1 MFENA
6 LKYCKEKAID
16 LLTGFVPKTY
26 SMTEECNILGLYD
39 DTFIITKQENLVAI
53 MSLQGLSYSNLM
65 QKDLEGYFDTR
76 QNVLKTIS
84 KDIQLRIV
92 AKRRKEFINQSPNI
106 DNPYAKA
113 IITQF
118 ESKEIYKTEYFL
130 VFESITSNVKSFFE
144 KKKLKMTTSINEE
157 LEESSKENKQ
167 ENENSSNETHSN
179 TSSNKDK
186 KNKFKKKT
194 TFSATSKRA
203 LLIQTIERVKNA
215 LREFKP
221 TLLNSK
227 EVLNFYAEYING
239 KYIAF
244 NPKLKR
250 LSDSYIASNIHFKK
264 DYFIIEFQNQSTF
277 CACVG
282 IKNYESEE
290 ISSLPISTLLHT
302 QIELDLIFH
311 IRSLGQFESLN
322 FLKTKK
328 KLTLSKIVKNDIDDY
343 IELVQSNRLS
353 MQECALNLVLGVSS
367 TSTNGIARSDGSS
380 GANGSNGDNGIDGT
394 SGTSGYQGVGSNPF
408 PPIAGSGS
416 GSSGSSNSGYTPF
429 MSGGGGI
436 GGMGGGFIPFPYS
449 PGLQNGSGANGID
462 GTNGVNGAN
471 GTSGANGNN
480 SANGGAASA
489 DSHYTNEF
497 CTAPIRNG
505 NTMSL
510 DIVDRNGSCFKMQA
524 FRNDNVCQYSYD
536 FENMKAIKQTQFYFI
551 NRENKSVNIGGCVDL
566 YGKQFEFTMYEDA
579 NKCKLDTTTDK
590 GYGSG
595 SASFFQTEI
604 LFRGLDN
611 LIHVAKSCTDF
622 AGVQEQ
628 LVKYDND
635 PATRTVQR
643 VVNQYYIDPITKQKV
658 FISHNVVS
666 PLKFSYQTYACGKWQ
681 FDDAK
686 LEAYRPTQIRIFDT
700 VANQYYNVTG
710 CDYTSDM
717 GKVPKIVQPYTKIN
731 VASSVKGEE
740 VGDLDTTD
748 GSNDNLPQY
757 TTFEI
762 QEMSLNSSQWTATSY
777 CNDFWGSWTKTY
789 GYTGYS
795 QGNLRTL
802 AKWVT
807 QYKTINQGTTIEY
820 IRPRN
825 EGDSDAVYD
834 TYKYYYVSQAQKT
847 LKRIPLTIYINSL
860 NLSDEY
866 RKNFELTTLSQEL
879 NLNNGVKQLIN
890 TQDFTNWQATY
901 YRPNGNG
908 NLCMSYSFSSGSP
921 WKSSD
926 KGKYCSWAQTP
937 NANYS
942 CASHNNW
949 IVPNQ

>member
-1 MFENA
+1 MSLCLVTSISHA
-6 LKYCKEKAID
+6 LVIQTMQDWNLRKNSEFKA
-16 LLTGFVPKTY
+16 FVVVGNKV
-26 SMTEECNILGLYD
+26 
-39 DTFIITKQENLVAI
+39 QENTLAMGHYKVSKNRANLSISVTHIKNGNDYKTLQSPPNAI
-53 MSLQGLSYSNLM
+53 KEIKGKL
-65 QKDLEGYFDTR
+65 
-76 QNVLKTIS
+76 VLKKGT
-84 KDIQLRIV
+84 RIV
-92 AKRRKEFINQSPNI
+92 LGGENDSEMSN
-106 DNPYAKA
+106 A
-113 IITQF
+113 IGV
-118 ESKEIYKTEYFL
+118 SKSTYT
-130 VFESITSNVKSFFE
+130 
-144 KKKLKMTTSINEE
+144 
-157 LEESSKENKQ
+157 SSKNGKGF
-167 ENENSSNETHSN
+167 SGSGTSGMGYASGYGVTGN
-179 TSSNKDK
+179 TSSNG
-186 KNKFKKKT
+186 
-194 TFSATSKRA
+194 SR
-203 LLIQTIERVKNA
+203 
-215 LREFKP
+215 
-221 TLLNSK
+221 
-227 EVLNFYAEYING
+227 
-239 KYIAF
+239 
-244 NPKLKR
+244 
-250 LSDSYIASNIHFKK
+250 
-264 DYFIIEFQNQSTF
+264 
-277 CACVG
+277 
-282 IKNYESEE
+282 
-290 ISSLPISTLLHT
+290 
-302 QIELDLIFH
+302 
-311 IRSLGQFESLN
+311 
-322 FLKTKK
+322 
-328 KLTLSKIVKNDIDDY
+328 
-343 IELVQSNRLS
+343 
-353 MQECALNLVLGVSS
+353 VSS

-380 GANGSNGDNGIDGT
+380 GANGSNGANGIDGT

-408 PPIAGSGS
+408 PPIAWSGS
-416 GSSGSSNSGYTPF
+416 GSSGSSNSGYTP
-429 MSGGGGI
+429 
-436 GGMGGGFIPFPYS
+436 
-449 PGLQNGSGANGID
+449 
-462 GTNGVNGAN
+462 
-471 GTSGANGNN
+471 
-480 SANGGAASA
+480 
-489 DSHYTNEF
+489 
-497 CTAPIRNG
+497 
-505 NTMSL
+505 
-510 DIVDRNGSCFKMQA
+510 

-551 NRENKSVNIGGCVDL
+551 NRENKSVNIGGCVNL

-579 NKCKLDTTTDK
+579 NKCKLNTTTDK

-717 GKVPKIVQPYTKIN
+717 GKVPKIVQPYTRIN

-762 QEMSLNSSQWTATSY
+762 QEMSLNSGQWTATSY

-949 IVPNQ
+949 IVPNK

>member
-1 MFENA
+1 MKKKSNVFKILMSLCLVTSISHA
-6 LKYCKEKAID
+6 LVIQTMQDWNLRKNSEFKA
-16 LLTGFVPKTY
+16 FVVVGNKV
-26 SMTEECNILGLYD
+26 
-39 DTFIITKQENLVAI
+39 QENTLAMGHYKVSKNRANLSISVTHIKKGNDYKTLQSPPNAIKEIKGRLV
-53 MSLQGLSYSNLM
+53 L
-65 QKDLEGYFDTR
+65 KKDTR
-76 QNVLKTIS
+76 IVLGGENDSEMSNAIGVS
-84 KDIQLRIV
+84 KSTYTSS
-92 AKRRKEFINQSPNI
+92 KNGKGFSGSGTSGMG
-106 DNPYAKA
+106 YA
-113 IITQF
+113 
-118 ESKEIYKTEYFL
+118 SGYG
-130 VFESITSNVKSFFE
+130 VTSNNAGSNG
-144 KKKLKMTTSINEE
+144 TSANGVNGT
-157 LEESSKENKQ
+157 SGNNGAKGEN
-167 ENENSSNETHSN
+167 
-179 TSSNKDK
+179 
-186 KNKFKKKT
+186 
-194 TFSATSKRA
+194 
-203 LLIQTIERVKNA
+203 
-215 LREFKP
+215 
-221 TLLNSK
+221 
-227 EVLNFYAEYING
+227 
-239 KYIAF
+239 
-244 NPKLKR
+244 
-250 LSDSYIASNIHFKK
+250 
-264 DYFIIEFQNQSTF
+264 
-277 CACVG
+277 
-282 IKNYESEE
+282 
-290 ISSLPISTLLHT
+290 
-302 QIELDLIFH
+302 
-311 IRSLGQFESLN
+311 
-322 FLKTKK
+322 
-328 KLTLSKIVKNDIDDY
+328 
-343 IELVQSNRLS
+343 
-353 MQECALNLVLGVSS
+353 
-367 TSTNGIARSDGSS
+367 GSS
-380 GANGSNGDNGIDGT
+380 GA
-394 SGTSGYQGVGSNPF
+394 
-408 PPIAGSGS
+408 
-416 GSSGSSNSGYTPF
+416 
-429 MSGGGGI
+429 
-436 GGMGGGFIPFPYS
+436 
-449 PGLQNGSGANGID
+449 
-462 GTNGVNGAN
+462 NGAN

-611 LIHVAKSCTDF
+611 LIHVAKGCTDF

-643 VVNQYYIDPITKQKV
+643 VVNQYYVDPITKQKV

-666 PLKFSYQTYACGKWQ
+666 RLKFSYQTYACGKWQ

-700 VANQYYNVTG
+700 VANQYYNITG

-762 QEMSLNSSQWTATSY
+762 QEMSLNSSQWIATSY

-789 GYTGYS
+789 NYTGYS

-834 TYKYYYVSQAQKT
+834 TYKYYYVSQAKKT
-847 LKRIPLTIYINSL
+847 LQRIPLTIYINSL

-890 TQDFTNWQATY
+890 TQDFTNWKATY

-908 NLCMSYSFSSGSP
+908 NLCMSYSFSPGSP

-926 KGKYCSWAQTP
+926 KGRYCSWAQTP

-949 IVPNQ
+949 IVPNR

>member
-1 MFENA
+1 MKKKSNVFKILMSLCLA
-6 LKYCKEKAID
+6 LSTSQALVIQTMQDWNLRKNSEFKA
-16 LLTGFVPKTY
+16 LVVVGNKV
-26 SMTEECNILGLYD
+26 
-39 DTFIITKQENLVAI
+39 QENTLAMGYYKVSKDRANLSIMVTHIKKGNDYKTLQSPPNAI
-53 MSLQGLSYSNLM
+53 KEIKGKL
-65 QKDLEGYFDTR
+65 
-76 QNVLKTIS
+76 VLKKGT
-84 KDIQLRIV
+84 RIV
-92 AKRRKEFINQSPNI
+92 LGGENDSEMSSAIGIN
-106 DNPYAKA
+106 
-113 IITQF
+113 
-118 ESKEIYKTEYFL
+118 
-130 VFESITSNVKSFFE
+130 KS
-144 KKKLKMTTSINEE
+144 TYT
-157 LEESSKENKQ
+157 SSKNGKGFSGSGASGMGYASGYGDTG
-167 ENENSSNETHSN
+167 NN
-179 TSSNKDK
+179 TSSNGA
-186 KNKFKKKT
+186 NG
-194 TFSATSKRA
+194 SSMSGTS
-203 LLIQTIERVKNA
+203 
-215 LREFKP
+215 
-221 TLLNSK
+221 
-227 EVLNFYAEYING
+227 G
-239 KYIAF
+239 
-244 NPKLKR
+244 
-250 LSDSYIASNIHFKK
+250 
-264 DYFIIEFQNQSTF
+264 
-277 CACVG
+277 
-282 IKNYESEE
+282 
-290 ISSLPISTLLHT
+290 
-302 QIELDLIFH
+302 
-311 IRSLGQFESLN
+311 
-322 FLKTKK
+322 
-328 KLTLSKIVKNDIDDY
+328 
-343 IELVQSNRLS
+343 
-353 MQECALNLVLGVSS
+353 
-367 TSTNGIARSDGSS
+367 TNGSR
-380 GANGSNGDNGIDGT
+380 GANGSNGSNGTNGT
-394 SGTSGYQGVGSNPF
+394 NGYQGVGSNPF

-429 MSGGGGI
+429 TSSGGSS
-436 GGMGGGFIPFPYS
+436 GGGFIPFPYS
-449 PGLQNGSGANGID
+449 PGLQNGSGANGSN
-462 GTNGVNGAN
+462 GSNRTNGTNGAN
-471 GTSGANGNN
+471 GSN
-480 SANGGAASA
+480 SANGGTASA
-489 DSHYTNEF
+489 DSNYTNEF
-497 CTAPIRNG
+497 CTAPVRNG

-566 YGKQFEFTMYEDA
+566 VGKQFEFPMYEDA
-579 NKCKLDTTTDK
+579 NKCKLDTTTNK

-717 GKVPKIVQPYTKIN
+717 GKVPKIVQPYTKIS

-740 VGDLDTTD
+740 VGDLDTTE

-762 QEMSLNSSQWTATSY
+762 QEMSLNNSQWTATSY
-777 CNDFWGSWTKTY
+777 CNDGWGSWTKTHN
-789 GYTGYS
+789 YTGYS

-807 QYKTINQGTTIEY
+807 QYKTINEGTTIEY

-847 LKRIPLTIYINSL
+847 LKRTPLTIYINSL

-866 RKNFELTTLSQEL
+866 RKNFELTTLSQKL
-879 NLNNGVKQLIN
+879 NLNNGVKKLIN
-890 TQDFTNWQATY
+890 TQDFTNWKATY

-921 WKSSD
+921 WKSSN

>member
-1 MFENA
+1 
-6 LKYCKEKAID
+6 
-16 LLTGFVPKTY
+16 
-26 SMTEECNILGLYD
+26 
-39 DTFIITKQENLVAI
+39 
-53 MSLQGLSYSNLM
+53 
-65 QKDLEGYFDTR
+65 
-76 QNVLKTIS
+76 
-84 KDIQLRIV
+84 
-92 AKRRKEFINQSPNI
+92 
-106 DNPYAKA
+106 
-113 IITQF
+113 
-118 ESKEIYKTEYFL
+118 
-130 VFESITSNVKSFFE
+130 
-144 KKKLKMTTSINEE
+144 
-157 LEESSKENKQ
+157 
-167 ENENSSNETHSN
+167 
-179 TSSNKDK
+179 
-186 KNKFKKKT
+186 
-194 TFSATSKRA
+194 
-203 LLIQTIERVKNA
+203 
-215 LREFKP
+215 
-221 TLLNSK
+221 
-227 EVLNFYAEYING
+227 
-239 KYIAF
+239 
-244 NPKLKR
+244 
-250 LSDSYIASNIHFKK
+250 
-264 DYFIIEFQNQSTF
+264 
-277 CACVG
+277 
-282 IKNYESEE
+282 
-290 ISSLPISTLLHT
+290 
-302 QIELDLIFH
+302 
-311 IRSLGQFESLN
+311 
-322 FLKTKK
+322 
-328 KLTLSKIVKNDIDDY
+328 
-343 IELVQSNRLS
+343 
-353 MQECALNLVLGVSS
+353 
-367 TSTNGIARSDGSS
+367 
-380 GANGSNGDNGIDGT
+380 
-394 SGTSGYQGVGSNPF
+394 
-408 PPIAGSGS
+408 
-416 GSSGSSNSGYTPF
+416 
-429 MSGGGGI
+429 
-436 GGMGGGFIPFPYS
+436 
-449 PGLQNGSGANGID
+449 
-462 GTNGVNGAN
+462 
-471 GTSGANGNN
+471 
-480 SANGGAASA
+480 
-489 DSHYTNEF
+489 
-497 CTAPIRNG
+497 
-505 NTMSL
+505 
-510 DIVDRNGSCFKMQA
+510 
-524 FRNDNVCQYSYD
+524 
-536 FENMKAIKQTQFYFI
+536 
-551 NRENKSVNIGGCVDL
+551 
-566 YGKQFEFTMYEDA
+566 MYEDA
-579 NKCKLDTTTDK
+579 NKCKLDTTTNK

-635 PATRTVQR
+635 HATRTVQR
-643 VVNQYYIDPITKQKV
+643 VINQYYIDPITKQKV

-717 GKVPKIVQPYTKIN
+717 GKVSKIVQPYTKIN

-748 GSNDNLPQY
+748 GSNDNLSQY

-834 TYKYYYVSQAQKT
+834 TYKYYYASQAQKK
-847 LKRIPLTIYINSL
+847 LKRIPVTIYVNTP
-860 NLSDEY
+860 NLSEEY
-866 RKNFELTTLSQEL
+866 RKNFELTVLSQKL
-879 NLNNGVKQLIN
+879 NLNNSVKQLIN

>member
-1 MFENA
+1 MSLCVA
-6 LKYCKEKAID
+6 LSNSHALVIQTMQDWNLRKNSEFKA
-16 LLTGFVPKTY
+16 LVVVGNKV
-26 SMTEECNILGLYD
+26 
-39 DTFIITKQENLVAI
+39 QENTIAMGNYKVSKNRANLSISVTHIKKGNDYKTLQSPPNAI
-53 MSLQGLSYSNLM
+53 KEIKGKL
-65 QKDLEGYFDTR
+65 
-76 QNVLKTIS
+76 VLKKGT
-84 KDIQLRIV
+84 RIV
-92 AKRRKEFINQSPNI
+92 LGGENDSEMSN
-106 DNPYAKA
+106 A
-113 IITQF
+113 IGV
-118 ESKEIYKTEYFL
+118 SKSTYT
-130 VFESITSNVKSFFE
+130 
-144 KKKLKMTTSINEE
+144 
-157 LEESSKENKQ
+157 SSKNGKGF
-167 ENENSSNETHSN
+167 SGSGTSGMGYASGYGVTGN
-179 TSSNKDK
+179 TSSNG
-186 KNKFKKKT
+186 
-194 TFSATSKRA
+194 S
-203 LLIQTIERVKNA
+203 
-215 LREFKP
+215 
-221 TLLNSK
+221 
-227 EVLNFYAEYING
+227 
-239 KYIAF
+239 
-244 NPKLKR
+244 
-250 LSDSYIASNIHFKK
+250 
-264 DYFIIEFQNQSTF
+264 
-277 CACVG
+277 
-282 IKNYESEE
+282 
-290 ISSLPISTLLHT
+290 
-302 QIELDLIFH
+302 
-311 IRSLGQFESLN
+311 
-322 FLKTKK
+322 
-328 KLTLSKIVKNDIDDY
+328 
-343 IELVQSNRLS
+343 
-353 MQECALNLVLGVSS
+353 GVSS

-380 GANGSNGDNGIDGT
+380 GANGSNGANGIDGT
-394 SGTSGYQGVGSNPF
+394 SG
-408 PPIAGSGS
+408 A
-416 GSSGSSNSGYTPF
+416 
-429 MSGGGGI
+429 
-436 GGMGGGFIPFPYS
+436 
-449 PGLQNGSGANGID
+449 
-462 GTNGVNGAN
+462 NGAN

-551 NRENKSVNIGGCVDL
+551 NRENKSINIGGCVDL

-748 GSNDNLPQY
+748 GSNDNLQQY

-789 GYTGYS
+789 SYTGYS

-879 NLNNGVKQLIN
+879 NLNNVVKQLIN

-908 NLCMSYSFSSGSP
+908 NLCMSYSFSPGSP

-942 CASHNNW
+942 CASRNNW

>member
-1 MFENA
+1 MQDWNLRKNSEF
-6 LKYCKEKAID
+6 KA
-16 LLTGFVPKTY
+16 FVVVGNKV
-26 SMTEECNILGLYD
+26 
-39 DTFIITKQENLVAI
+39 QENTLAMGHYKVSKNRANLSISVTHIKKGNDYKTLQSPPNAIKEIKGRLV
-53 MSLQGLSYSNLM
+53 L
-65 QKDLEGYFDTR
+65 KKDTR
-76 QNVLKTIS
+76 IVLGGENDSEMSNAIGVS
-84 KDIQLRIV
+84 KSTYTSS
-92 AKRRKEFINQSPNI
+92 KNGKGFSGSGTSGMG
-106 DNPYAKA
+106 YA
-113 IITQF
+113 
-118 ESKEIYKTEYFL
+118 SGYG
-130 VFESITSNVKSFFE
+130 VTSNNAGSNG
-144 KKKLKMTTSINEE
+144 TSANGVNGT
-157 LEESSKENKQ
+157 SGNNGAKGEN
-167 ENENSSNETHSN
+167 
-179 TSSNKDK
+179 
-186 KNKFKKKT
+186 
-194 TFSATSKRA
+194 
-203 LLIQTIERVKNA
+203 
-215 LREFKP
+215 
-221 TLLNSK
+221 
-227 EVLNFYAEYING
+227 
-239 KYIAF
+239 
-244 NPKLKR
+244 
-250 LSDSYIASNIHFKK
+250 
-264 DYFIIEFQNQSTF
+264 
-277 CACVG
+277 
-282 IKNYESEE
+282 
-290 ISSLPISTLLHT
+290 
-302 QIELDLIFH
+302 
-311 IRSLGQFESLN
+311 
-322 FLKTKK
+322 
-328 KLTLSKIVKNDIDDY
+328 
-343 IELVQSNRLS
+343 
-353 MQECALNLVLGVSS
+353 
-367 TSTNGIARSDGSS
+367 GSS
-380 GANGSNGDNGIDGT
+380 GA
-394 SGTSGYQGVGSNPF
+394 
-408 PPIAGSGS
+408 
-416 GSSGSSNSGYTPF
+416 
-429 MSGGGGI
+429 
-436 GGMGGGFIPFPYS
+436 
-449 PGLQNGSGANGID
+449 
-462 GTNGVNGAN
+462 NGAN

-611 LIHVAKSCTDF
+611 LIHVAKGCTDF

-643 VVNQYYIDPITKQKV
+643 VVNQYYVDPITKQKV

-666 PLKFSYQTYACGKWQ
+666 RLKFSYQTYACGKWQ

-700 VANQYYNVTG
+700 VANQYYNITG

-762 QEMSLNSSQWTATSY
+762 QEMSLNSSQWIATSY

-789 GYTGYS
+789 NYTGYS

-834 TYKYYYVSQAQKT
+834 TYKYYYVSQAKKT
-847 LKRIPLTIYINSL
+847 LQRIPLTIYINSL

-890 TQDFTNWQATY
+890 TQDFTNWKATY

-908 NLCMSYSFSSGSP
+908 NLCMSYSFSPGSP

-926 KGKYCSWAQTP
+926 KGRYCSWAQTP

-949 IVPNQ
+949 IVPNR

>member
-1 MFENA
+1 MSLCLVTSISHALVIQTMQDWNLRKNSEFKAFVVVGNKVQENTLAMGHYKVSKNRANLSISVTHIKKGNDYKTLQSPPNAIKEIKGKLA
-6 LKYCKEKAID
+6 LKKG
-16 LLTGFVPKTY
+16 T
-26 SMTEECNILGLYD
+26 
-39 DTFIITKQENLVAI
+39 
-53 MSLQGLSYSNLM
+53 
-65 QKDLEGYFDTR
+65 
-76 QNVLKTIS
+76 
-84 KDIQLRIV
+84 RIV
-92 AKRRKEFINQSPNI
+92 LGGENDSEMSN
-106 DNPYAKA
+106 A
-113 IITQF
+113 IGV
-118 ESKEIYKTEYFL
+118 SKSTYT
-130 VFESITSNVKSFFE
+130 
-144 KKKLKMTTSINEE
+144 
-157 LEESSKENKQ
+157 SSKNGKGF
-167 ENENSSNETHSN
+167 SGSGASGMGYASGYGVTGN
-179 TSSNKDK
+179 TSSNG
-186 KNKFKKKT
+186 
-194 TFSATSKRA
+194 S
-203 LLIQTIERVKNA
+203 
-215 LREFKP
+215 
-221 TLLNSK
+221 
-227 EVLNFYAEYING
+227 
-239 KYIAF
+239 
-244 NPKLKR
+244 
-250 LSDSYIASNIHFKK
+250 
-264 DYFIIEFQNQSTF
+264 
-277 CACVG
+277 
-282 IKNYESEE
+282 
-290 ISSLPISTLLHT
+290 
-302 QIELDLIFH
+302 
-311 IRSLGQFESLN
+311 
-322 FLKTKK
+322 
-328 KLTLSKIVKNDIDDY
+328 
-343 IELVQSNRLS
+343 
-353 MQECALNLVLGVSS
+353 GVSS

-380 GANGSNGDNGIDGT
+380 GANGSNG
-394 SGTSGYQGVGSNPF
+394 
-408 PPIAGSGS
+408 A
-416 GSSGSSNSGYTPF
+416 
-429 MSGGGGI
+429 
-436 GGMGGGFIPFPYS
+436 
-449 PGLQNGSGANGID
+449 
-462 GTNGVNGAN
+462 NGAN

-686 LEAYRPTQIRIFDT
+686 LKAYRPTQIRIFDT
-700 VANQYYNVTG
+700 VANQHYNVTG

-740 VGDLDTTD
+740 VGDLDTAD

-762 QEMSLNSSQWTATSY
+762 QEMSLNSSQWTTTSH
-777 CNDFWGSWTKTY
+777 CNDFWGSWTKTHN
-789 GYTGYS
+789 YTGYS
-795 QGNLRTL
+795 NGGLRTL

-847 LKRIPLTIYINSL
+847 LKRIPLIIYINSL

-908 NLCMSYSFSSGSP
+908 NLCMFYNFSSGSP
-921 WKSSD
+921 WKPSD
-926 KGKYCSWAQTP
+926 KGRYCSLAQTP

-949 IVPNQ
+949 IVPNNKKGK

>member
-1 MFENA
+1 M
-6 LKYCKEKAID
+6 
-16 LLTGFVPKTY
+16 
-26 SMTEECNILGLYD
+26 
-39 DTFIITKQENLVAI
+39 
-53 MSLQGLSYSNLM
+53 
-65 QKDLEGYFDTR
+65 GYTSGYG
-76 QNVLKTIS
+76 V
-84 KDIQLRIV
+84 
-92 AKRRKEFINQSPNI
+92 
-106 DNPYAKA
+106 
-113 IITQF
+113 
-118 ESKEIYKTEYFL
+118 
-130 VFESITSNVKSFFE
+130 TSNNAGSNG
-144 KKKLKMTTSINEE
+144 TSANGVNGT
-157 LEESSKENKQ
+157 SGNNGAKGEN
-167 ENENSSNETHSN
+167 
-179 TSSNKDK
+179 
-186 KNKFKKKT
+186 
-194 TFSATSKRA
+194 
-203 LLIQTIERVKNA
+203 
-215 LREFKP
+215 
-221 TLLNSK
+221 
-227 EVLNFYAEYING
+227 
-239 KYIAF
+239 
-244 NPKLKR
+244 
-250 LSDSYIASNIHFKK
+250 
-264 DYFIIEFQNQSTF
+264 
-277 CACVG
+277 
-282 IKNYESEE
+282 
-290 ISSLPISTLLHT
+290 
-302 QIELDLIFH
+302 
-311 IRSLGQFESLN
+311 
-322 FLKTKK
+322 
-328 KLTLSKIVKNDIDDY
+328 
-343 IELVQSNRLS
+343 
-353 MQECALNLVLGVSS
+353 
-367 TSTNGIARSDGSS
+367 GSS
-380 GANGSNGDNGIDGT
+380 GANGAN
-394 SGTSGYQGVGSNPF
+394 GTSGYQGVGSNPF
-408 PPIAGSGS
+408 PPIAGSGN

-449 PGLQNGSGANGID
+449 PRLQNGSGANGIN

-643 VVNQYYIDPITKQKV
+643 VVNQYY
-658 FISHNVVS
+658 
-666 PLKFSYQTYACGKWQ
+666 
-681 FDDAK
+681 
-686 LEAYRPTQIRIFDT
+686 
-700 VANQYYNVTG
+700 NVTG

-740 VGDLDTTD
+740 VGDLNTTD

>member
-1 MFENA
+1 M
-6 LKYCKEKAID
+6 
-16 LLTGFVPKTY
+16 
-26 SMTEECNILGLYD
+26 
-39 DTFIITKQENLVAI
+39 
-53 MSLQGLSYSNLM
+53 
-65 QKDLEGYFDTR
+65 
-76 QNVLKTIS
+76 
-84 KDIQLRIV
+84 
-92 AKRRKEFINQSPNI
+92 
-106 DNPYAKA
+106 
-113 IITQF
+113 
-118 ESKEIYKTEYFL
+118 
-130 VFESITSNVKSFFE
+130 
-144 KKKLKMTTSINEE
+144 
-157 LEESSKENKQ
+157 
-167 ENENSSNETHSN
+167 
-179 TSSNKDK
+179 
-186 KNKFKKKT
+186 
-194 TFSATSKRA
+194 
-203 LLIQTIERVKNA
+203 
-215 LREFKP
+215 
-221 TLLNSK
+221 
-227 EVLNFYAEYING
+227 
-239 KYIAF
+239 
-244 NPKLKR
+244 
-250 LSDSYIASNIHFKK
+250 
-264 DYFIIEFQNQSTF
+264 
-277 CACVG
+277 
-282 IKNYESEE
+282 
-290 ISSLPISTLLHT
+290 
-302 QIELDLIFH
+302 
-311 IRSLGQFESLN
+311 
-322 FLKTKK
+322 
-328 KLTLSKIVKNDIDDY
+328 
-343 IELVQSNRLS
+343 
-353 MQECALNLVLGVSS
+353 
-367 TSTNGIARSDGSS
+367 
-380 GANGSNGDNGIDGT
+380 
-394 SGTSGYQGVGSNPF
+394 
-408 PPIAGSGS
+408 
-416 GSSGSSNSGYTPF
+416 
-429 MSGGGGI
+429 
-436 GGMGGGFIPFPYS
+436 
-449 PGLQNGSGANGID
+449 
-462 GTNGVNGAN
+462 
-471 GTSGANGNN
+471 
-480 SANGGAASA
+480 
-489 DSHYTNEF
+489 
-497 CTAPIRNG
+497 
-505 NTMSL
+505 
-510 DIVDRNGSCFKMQA
+510 
-524 FRNDNVCQYSYD
+524 
-536 FENMKAIKQTQFYFI
+536 
-551 NRENKSVNIGGCVDL
+551 
-566 YGKQFEFTMYEDA
+566 
-579 NKCKLDTTTDK
+579 
-590 GYGSG
+590 
-595 SASFFQTEI
+595 
-604 LFRGLDN
+604 
-611 LIHVAKSCTDF
+611 AKSCTDF

-748 GSNDNLPQY
+748 GSNDNLSQY

-762 QEMSLNSSQWTATSY
+762 QEMSLNSSQWTATSH

-890 TQDFTNWQATY
+890 TQDFINWQATY

-908 NLCMSYSFSSGSP
+908 NLCMSYSFSPGSP

-926 KGKYCSWAQTP
+926 KGRYCSWVQTP

-949 IVPNQ
+949 IVPNR

>member
-1 MFENA
+1 MQDWNLRKNSEF
-6 LKYCKEKAID
+6 KA
-16 LLTGFVPKTY
+16 FVVVGNKV
-26 SMTEECNILGLYD
+26 
-39 DTFIITKQENLVAI
+39 QENTLAMGHYKVSKNRANLSISVTHIKKGNDYKTLQSPSNAI
-53 MSLQGLSYSNLM
+53 KEIKGKL
-65 QKDLEGYFDTR
+65 
-76 QNVLKTIS
+76 VLKKGT
-84 KDIQLRIV
+84 RIV
-92 AKRRKEFINQSPNI
+92 LGGENDSEMSN
-106 DNPYAKA
+106 A
-113 IITQF
+113 IGV
-118 ESKEIYKTEYFL
+118 SKSTYT
-130 VFESITSNVKSFFE
+130 
-144 KKKLKMTTSINEE
+144 
-157 LEESSKENKQ
+157 SSKNGKGF
-167 ENENSSNETHSN
+167 SGSGTSGMGYASGYGVTGN
-179 TSSNKDK
+179 TSSN
-186 KNKFKKKT
+186 
-194 TFSATSKRA
+194 
-203 LLIQTIERVKNA
+203 
-215 LREFKP
+215 
-221 TLLNSK
+221 
-227 EVLNFYAEYING
+227 
-239 KYIAF
+239 
-244 NPKLKR
+244 
-250 LSDSYIASNIHFKK
+250 
-264 DYFIIEFQNQSTF
+264 
-277 CACVG
+277 G
-282 IKNYESEE
+282 I
-290 ISSLPISTLLHT
+290 
-302 QIELDLIFH
+302 
-311 IRSLGQFESLN
+311 
-322 FLKTKK
+322 
-328 KLTLSKIVKNDIDDY
+328 
-343 IELVQSNRLS
+343 
-353 MQECALNLVLGVSS
+353 GVSS
-367 TSTNGIARSDGSS
+367 TSTNGIARSDGS
-380 GANGSNGDNGIDGT
+380 
-394 SGTSGYQGVGSNPF
+394 
-408 PPIAGSGS
+408 
-416 GSSGSSNSGYTPF
+416 
-429 MSGGGGI
+429 
-436 GGMGGGFIPFPYS
+436 
-449 PGLQNGSGANGID
+449 SGANGID

-611 LIHVAKSCTDF
+611 LIHVAKGCTDF

-748 GSNDNLPQY
+748 GSNDHLPQY

-777 CNDFWGSWTKTY
+777 CNDLWGSWTKTY
-789 GYTGYS
+789 SYTGYS

-834 TYKYYYVSQAQKT
+834 TYKYYYASQAKKT

-866 RKNFELTTLSQEL
+866 RKNFELTTLRQKL

-908 NLCMSYSFSSGSP
+908 NLCMSYSFSPGSP
-921 WKSSD
+921 WKFSD

-937 NANYS
+937 NTNYS

>member
-1 MFENA
+1 MSLCLVTSISHA
-6 LKYCKEKAID
+6 LVIQTMQDWNLRKNSEFKA
-16 LLTGFVPKTY
+16 FVVVGNKV
-26 SMTEECNILGLYD
+26 
-39 DTFIITKQENLVAI
+39 QENTLAMGHYKASKNRANLSISVTHIKKGNDYKTLQSPPNAI
-53 MSLQGLSYSNLM
+53 KEIKGKL
-65 QKDLEGYFDTR
+65 
-76 QNVLKTIS
+76 VLKKGT
-84 KDIQLRIV
+84 RIV
-92 AKRRKEFINQSPNI
+92 LGGENDSEMSN
-106 DNPYAKA
+106 A
-113 IITQF
+113 IGV
-118 ESKEIYKTEYFL
+118 SKSTYT
-130 VFESITSNVKSFFE
+130 
-144 KKKLKMTTSINEE
+144 
-157 LEESSKENKQ
+157 SSK
-167 ENENSSNETHSN
+167 
-179 TSSNKDK
+179 
-186 KNKFKKKT
+186 
-194 TFSATSKRA
+194 
-203 LLIQTIERVKNA
+203 
-215 LREFKP
+215 
-221 TLLNSK
+221 
-227 EVLNFYAEYING
+227 NG
-239 KYIAF
+239 KGF
-244 NPKLKR
+244 
-250 LSDSYIASNIHFKK
+250 
-264 DYFIIEFQNQSTF
+264 
-277 CACVG
+277 
-282 IKNYESEE
+282 
-290 ISSLPISTLLHT
+290 
-302 QIELDLIFH
+302 
-311 IRSLGQFESLN
+311 
-322 FLKTKK
+322 
-328 KLTLSKIVKNDIDDY
+328 
-343 IELVQSNRLS
+343 
-353 MQECALNLVLGVSS
+353 
-367 TSTNGIARSDGSS
+367 S
-380 GANGSNGDNGIDGT
+380 G
-394 SGTSGYQGVGSNPF
+394 SGTSGMGYASGYGDTSNN
-408 PPIAGSGS
+408 AGS
-416 GSSGSSNSGYTPF
+416 
-429 MSGGGGI
+429 
-436 GGMGGGFIPFPYS
+436 
-449 PGLQNGSGANGID
+449 
-462 GTNGVNGAN
+462 N

-480 SANGGAASA
+480 SANGGTASA

-497 CTAPIRNG
+497 CTAPIRNS

-635 PATRTVQR
+635 PATRTIQR

-762 QEMSLNSSQWTATSY
+762 QEMSLNSSQWTAISH
-777 CNDFWGSWTKTY
+777 CKDFWGSWTKTHN
-789 GYTGYS
+789 YTGYS
-795 QGNLRTL
+795 NGGLRTL

-847 LKRIPLTIYINSL
+847 LKRFPSTIYVNTP

-866 RKNFELTTLSQEL
+866 RKNFELTVLSQKL

-890 TQDFTNWQATY
+890 TQEFTNWQATY

-926 KGKYCSWAQTP
+926 KGRYCSWAQTP

>member
-1 MFENA
+1 MSLCLA
-6 LKYCKEKAID
+6 LSTSQALVIQTMQDWNLRKNSEFKA
-16 LLTGFVPKTY
+16 LVVVGNKV
-26 SMTEECNILGLYD
+26 
-39 DTFIITKQENLVAI
+39 QENTLAMGHYKVSKNRANLSIMVTHIKKGNDYKTLQSPPNAI
-53 MSLQGLSYSNLM
+53 KEIKGKL
-65 QKDLEGYFDTR
+65 
-76 QNVLKTIS
+76 VLKKGT
-84 KDIQLRIV
+84 RIV
-92 AKRRKEFINQSPNI
+92 LGGENDSEMSSVIGIN
-106 DNPYAKA
+106 
-113 IITQF
+113 
-118 ESKEIYKTEYFL
+118 
-130 VFESITSNVKSFFE
+130 KS
-144 KKKLKMTTSINEE
+144 TYT
-157 LEESSKENKQ
+157 SSKNGKGFSGSGASGMGYASGYGDTG
-167 ENENSSNETHSN
+167 NN
-179 TSSNKDK
+179 TSS
-186 KNKFKKKT
+186 T
-194 TFSATSKRA
+194 
-203 LLIQTIERVKNA
+203 
-215 LREFKP
+215 
-221 TLLNSK
+221 
-227 EVLNFYAEYING
+227 G
-239 KYIAF
+239 
-244 NPKLKR
+244 
-250 LSDSYIASNIHFKK
+250 SN
-264 DYFIIEFQNQSTF
+264 
-277 CACVG
+277 
-282 IKNYESEE
+282 
-290 ISSLPISTLLHT
+290 
-302 QIELDLIFH
+302 
-311 IRSLGQFESLN
+311 
-322 FLKTKK
+322 
-328 KLTLSKIVKNDIDDY
+328 
-343 IELVQSNRLS
+343 
-353 MQECALNLVLGVSS
+353 
-367 TSTNGIARSDGSS
+367 GSS
-380 GANGSNGDNGIDGT
+380 MSGASGTNDSRGANGSNGSNGT
-394 SGTSGYQGVGSNPF
+394 NGYQGVGSNPF

-429 MSGGGGI
+429 TSSE
-436 GGMGGGFIPFPYS
+436 GGMGRGFIPFPYS
-449 PGLQNGSGANGID
+449 PGLQNGSGANGIN
-462 GTNGVNGAN
+462 GTNRAN
-471 GTSGANGNN
+471 GTSGANGSN
-480 SANGGAASA
+480 SANGGTANA

-497 CTAPIRNG
+497 CTAPVRNG

-566 YGKQFEFTMYEDA
+566 VGKQFEFPMYEDA
-579 NKCKLDTTTDK
+579 NKCKLDTTTNK

-700 VANQYYNVTG
+700 VDNQYYNVTG

-748 GSNDNLPQY
+748 GSNDNLTQY

-762 QEMSLNSSQWTATSY
+762 QKMALNSSDLTTTSY
-777 CNDFWGSWTKTY
+777 CNDGWGSWTKTY
-789 GYTGYS
+789 SYKGYS
-795 QGNLRTL
+795 NGGLQTL

-834 TYKYYYVSQAQKT
+834 TYKYYYASQAQKT

-866 RKNFELTTLSQEL
+866 RKNFELTTLSQKL
-879 NLNNGVKQLIN
+879 NLNNGVKQIIN

-921 WKSSD
+921 WKSSN